1 MEEAENVNAKSSQD
15 GTNTPAGPASGIT
28 GAADARQAAAGST
41 ETAPAETGAS
51 ATGAPAGAAATGAAQ
66 TAPPATD
73 TRNTGPGRLLIAVY
87 AVFAISATA
96 RAGYQILTKFS
107 EAPLAYLLSAFA
119 AAVYVVATVSLAKP
133 GRTAF
138 KVSVAAVLVE
148 LVGVLVVGALSVF
161 DSVNFPHET
170 VWSLFGRGYGFIPL
184 LLPILGLIWLYR
196 RRPAP
201 RQH

>member
-1 MEEAENVNAKSSQD
+1 MAAQSSES
-15 GTNTPAGPASGIT
+15 PVAGT
-28 GAADARQAAAGST
+28 GAGAGSDV
-41 ETAPAETGAS
+41 
-51 ATGAPAGAAATGAAQ
+51 AGKKAGN
-66 TAPPATD
+66 

-119 AAVYVVATVSLAKP
+119 AVVYVIATVSLAKP
-133 GRTAF
+133 GRTWF

-161 DSVNFPHET
+161 DAVQFPHET
-170 VWSLFGRGYGFIPL
+170 VWSLFGRGYAFIPL

-196 RRPAP
+196 RRPSAAAVP
-201 RQH
+201 SA

>member
-1 MEEAENVNAKSSQD
+1 M
-15 GTNTPAGPASGIT
+15 
-28 GAADARQAAAGST
+28 
-41 ETAPAETGAS
+41 
-51 ATGAPAGAAATGAAQ
+51 
-66 TAPPATD
+66 
-73 TRNTGPGRLLIAVY
+73 
-87 AVFAISATA
+87 FAISATA

-119 AAVYVVATVSLAKP
+119 AVVYVVATVSLAKP
-133 GRTAF
+133 GRTWF

-170 VWSLFGRGYGFIPL
+170 VWSLFGRGYAFIPL

-201 RQH
+201 KHGVAAPGCLHAPARLSPLPSVASREPAAQARPRGCRSPGAVPCCRRRRSAPTAVPGFPDH

>member
-1 MEEAENVNAKSSQD
+1 V
-15 GTNTPAGPASGIT
+15 
-28 GAADARQAAAGST
+28 
-41 ETAPAETGAS
+41 S
-51 ATGAPAGAAATGAAQ
+51 ATPSPKGTRTTPGATVANNAA
-66 TAPPATD
+66 PATD

-107 EAPLAYLLSAFA
+107 EAPLAYSLSAFA
-119 AAVYVVATVSLAKP
+119 AIVYLVATMSLARA
-133 GRTAF
+133 GRTWF

-170 VWSLFGRGYGFIPL
+170 VWSMFGRGYAFIPL
-184 LLPILGLIWLYR
+184 LLPILGLVWLYR
-196 RRPAP
+196 RRPARKP
-201 RQH
+201 AS

>member
-1 MEEAENVNAKSSQD
+1 MEEARNVKNQNRAAAK
-15 GTNTPAGPASGIT
+15 
-28 GAADARQAAAGST
+28 GAAAAGKD
-41 ETAPAETGAS
+41 
-51 ATGAPAGAAATGAAQ
+51 AAARN
-66 TAPPATD
+66 

-119 AAVYVVATVSLAKP
+119 ALVYVVATVSLAKA
-133 GRTAF
+133 GSTWF

-161 DSVNFPHET
+161 DSVQFPHET

-184 LLPILGLIWLYR
+184 LLPVLGLVWLYR
-196 RRPAP
+196 RRPSLNA
-201 RQH
+201 

>member
-1 MEEAENVNAKSSQD
+1 MEEAENVSAKSSQD
-15 GTNTPAGPASGIT
+15 GTGTPTVSSPMTGPGEAGLPDARSTEAGT
-28 GAADARQAAAGST
+28 ADA
-41 ETAPAETGAS
+41 
-51 ATGAPAGAAATGAAQ
+51 APAGAAAADAAA
-66 TAPPATD
+66 APAN

-119 AAVYVVATVSLAKP
+119 AVVYVVATVSLAKP

-138 KVSVAAVLVE
+138 KVSVVAVLVE

-201 RQH
+201 LKA

>member
-1 MEEAENVNAKSSQD
+1 VEEAKNMTAESPRED
-15 GTNTPAGPASGIT
+15 TGT
-28 GAADARQAAAGST
+28 AADGGVPTAGGT
-41 ETAPAETGAS
+41 VPAPGDAMS
-51 ATGAPAGAAATGAAQ
+51 GAAAAA
-66 TAPPATD
+66 APKD

-96 RAGYQILTKFS
+96 RAAFQILTKFS

-119 AAVYVVATVSLAKP
+119 AVVYIVATVSLAKA
-133 GRTAF
+133 GRTWF
-138 KVSVAAVLVE
+138 KISVAAVTVE
-148 LVGVLVVGALSVF
+148 LVGVLVVGALSLF

-170 VWSLFGRGYGFIPL
+170 VWSLFGRGYGYIPL

-201 RQH
+201 KQA

>member
-15 GTNTPAGPASGIT
+15 GTSTPAGPASGIA
-28 GAADARQAAAGST
+28 GAADARPAAAGST
-41 ETAPAETGAS
+41 ETAPAE
-51 ATGAPAGAAATGAAQ
+51 PGAAAGAAQ

>member
-1 MEEAENVNAKSSQD
+1 VEEAKNVTAKPSHED
-15 GTNTPAGPASGIT
+15 IGTTPGAGPSGAVT
-28 GAADARQAAAGST
+28 GGPDTTGSDTAAASV
-41 ETAPAETGAS
+41 AR
-51 ATGAPAGAAATGAAQ
+51 
-66 TAPPATD
+66 D

-119 AAVYVVATVSLAKP
+119 AVVYLVATVSLAKS
-133 GRTAF
+133 GRTWF
-138 KVSVAAVLVE
+138 KVSVAAVLLE

-170 VWSLFGRGYGFIPL
+170 VWSLFGRGYAFIPL

-201 RQH
+201 KLA

>member
-15 GTNTPAGPASGIT
+15 GTSTPAGSASGIT
-28 GAADARQAAAGST
+28 GAADARQAAVGST
-41 ETAPAETGAS
+41 EAAPAETGAS
-51 ATGAPAGAAATGAAQ
+51 ATGAAQ
-66 TAPPATD
+66 TAPATD

-170 VWSLFGRGYGFIPL
+170 VWSLFGRGYAFIPL
-184 LLPILGLIWLYR
+184 ILPVLGLVWLYR
-196 RRPAP
+196 RRPSAP
-201 RQH
+201 AA

>member
-1 MEEAENVNAKSSQD
+1 MTAKPSHEDIGTTPEAVPSDAV
-15 GTNTPAGPASGIT
+15 TAGPDTAGPDAARSDPTT
-28 GAADARQAAAGST
+28 GL
-41 ETAPAETGAS
+41 ETK
-51 ATGAPAGAAATGAAQ
+51 
-66 TAPPATD
+66 D

-119 AAVYVVATVSLAKP
+119 AVVYLVATVSLAKS
-133 GRTAF
+133 GRTWF

-170 VWSLFGRGYGFIPL
+170 VWSLFGRGYAFIPL
-184 LLPILGLIWLYR
+184 LLPVLGLIWLYR

-201 RQH
+201 KRA